1 MFSRFCLVVNLDQRP
16 TTTYAIS
23 WRKKKL
29 IYMSSLLFGRHVI
42 SFNLKFC
49 SSSFASYLEK
59 SCMFFKFNNFLRNVG
74 QCFLSNANYQD
85 ELFLVK
91 CGTMFLVKF
100 SHLWCTE
107 FVKQL
112 LEMVCEKYGGRVD
125 MAKAYYKALTAS
137 VRKHFKGNGVIAS
150 MEHCNDFMLL
160 GTEAISFG
168 RVGT

>member
-1 MFSRFCLVVNLDQRP
+1 
-16 TTTYAIS
+16 
-23 WRKKKL
+23 
-29 IYMSSLLFGRHVI
+29 
-42 SFNLKFC
+42 
-49 SSSFASYLEK
+49 
-59 SCMFFKFNNFLRNVG
+59 MFFKFNNFLRNVG